1 MKVKNSQFPKVAKK
15 AARNKKIL
23 LVQTRI
29 DGHFDIV
36 KETDYKEPKKAA
48 PKTETKTDKN

>member
-1 MKVKNSQFPKVAKK
+1 MKLKNSQFQKTAKK

-29 DGHFDIV
+29 DGYFDIV
-36 KETDYKEPKKAA
+36 KETDYKEQKKA
-48 PKTETKTDKN
+48 PKTEPKTDKN